1 MVKILVVPAAC
12 AWRIV
17 ILPMIPQ
24 DFPSCYYS
32 SMRNLRVEESAVS
45 CRLSLAVSAVSSF
58 VPG

>member
-1 MVKILVVPAAC
+1 VLMD

-32 SMRNLRVEESAVS
+32 SMRNLRVEESTTGGR
-45 CRLSLAVSAVSSF
+45 CSLAVSAVSSF
-58 VPG
+58 VPV